1 MSSPKAHGATIRIF
15 LVDGTPQGRRL
26 VDRIGWTGVCLA
38 FSRAD
43 YGLARQRPEL
53 LNTGVYVLAGLD
65 PDGKRSQKIYV
76 GEGDVVRTRV
86 DTHHKEKDFWTHGY
100 VLTSKDGSLNKAHVR
115 YLESRLIEI
124 GHKADSAVIDNLS
137 APPRPSLIE
146 SEIADMEAYL
156 DNALL
161 LLPLVGVTVFEIV
174 STDATASPGDG
185 SSIPLGGTRYMFK
198 GHLISAEAVDDP
210 RGFTVL
216 EGALGRRETKI
227 MTKGYEI
234 LRTKLIEEGI
244 LLPHNDK
251 QLRLTK
257 NYVFDSPS
265 SAASVLAGGSK
276 NGRVEWIDASGL
288 TLKQNQ
294 EAAAS

>member
-1 MSSPKAHGATIRIF
+1 
-15 LVDGTPQGRRL
+15 
-26 VDRIGWTGVCLA
+26 
-38 FSRAD
+38 
-43 YGLARQRPEL
+43 
-53 LNTGVYVLAGLD
+53 
-65 PDGKRSQKIYV
+65 
-76 GEGDVVRTRV
+76 
-86 DTHHKEKDFWTHGY
+86 
-100 VLTSKDGSLNKAHVR
+100 
-115 YLESRLIEI
+115 
-124 GHKADSAVIDNLS
+124 
-137 APPRPSLIE
+137 
-146 SEIADMEAYL
+146 MEAYL

-174 STDATASPGDG
+174 STDATASPSGDG
-185 SSIPLGGTRYMFK
+185 SSTPLGGTRYMFK
-198 GHLISAEAVDDP
+198 GHLTSAEAIDDP

-244 LLPHNDK
+244 LVPHNDK
-251 QLRLTK
+251 QLRLAK

-276 NGRVEWIDASGL
+276 NGRVEWRDASGL

-294 EAAAS
+294 ESAAS

>member
-1 MSSPKAHGATIRIF
+1 
-15 LVDGTPQGRRL
+15 
-26 VDRIGWTGVCLA
+26 
-38 FSRAD
+38 
-43 YGLARQRPEL
+43 
-53 LNTGVYVLAGLD
+53 
-65 PDGKRSQKIYV
+65 
-76 GEGDVVRTRV
+76 
-86 DTHHKEKDFWTHGY
+86 
-100 VLTSKDGSLNKAHVR
+100 
-115 YLESRLIEI
+115 
-124 GHKADSAVIDNLS
+124 
-137 APPRPSLIE
+137 
-146 SEIADMEAYL
+146 MEAYL